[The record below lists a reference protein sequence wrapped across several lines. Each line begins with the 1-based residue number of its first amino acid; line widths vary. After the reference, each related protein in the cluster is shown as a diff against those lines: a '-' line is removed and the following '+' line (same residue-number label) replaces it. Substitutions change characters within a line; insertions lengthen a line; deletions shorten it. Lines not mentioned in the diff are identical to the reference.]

1 MLKSKLNNK
10 KLIVGS
16 YVCLFL
22 IMELFH
28 SFIGIYFDDYGNASL
43 SYGYHA
49 DVVGMNWTL
58 EDLGQ
63 WAHWIYFNFSG
74 RIMCGSILNLLFKI
88 GGGQHLFMAIQ
99 AGILTLMF
107 YMMYRLVMYY
117 TGQKDNVWIA
127 VMVVA
132 LFFIMPPDMYRWNLC
147 WASASVLYIWPLLP
161 FFAVV
166 YLQFLLRQEEL
177 ASWRKALYNVICIIG
192 ILFTAFSHEQTG
204 LSIAGYLV
212 IVCVYQCIVQK
223 QFVVR
228 DGIYAILGVGTYCAL
243 FFAPGNWNRLDGN
256 TEFAELSFFEKIAHN
271 YEPLMGCLFPVSFI
285 VLYGVITVIL
295 LFFAYRKYKNEQK
308 RLPLVLN
315 TIALILLAG
324 ATVGSIVKITV
335 VALVCETGYLI
346 TVFVS
351 LILYNVDRDRIYVTF
366 LLIASALS
374 AFCVLISP
382 TLPMRCFTEW
392 ILVIHIVLLIC
403 CYDFWREFLHEKNRR
418 LYVCWVVL
426 YVVTCIYAAKTFGGY
441 AIGYCANKGALEY
454 NEEQLQNL
462 SETDNKVYL
471 YKLPNDFFAP
481 TMPYAEGQEYIEYW
495 MKEYYG
501 ISNDVEFIWT
511 KNNMV
516 SYDIQGEF
524 YEDGWFGKEGVI
536 STTKECW
543 AKQIILNCHVP
554 EGQVDVQD
562 ITIVTNGKETKYHL
576 VEGDNQIIL
585 SIKFGKKNQIKILAE
600 QAKILSKDDERE
612 LSFLISYY
620 FK

>member
-1 MLKSKLNNK
+1 
-10 KLIVGS
+10 
-16 YVCLFL
+16 
-22 IMELFH
+22 
-28 SFIGIYFDDYGNASL
+28 
-43 SYGYHA
+43 
-49 DVVGMNWTL
+49 
-58 EDLGQ
+58 
-63 WAHWIYFNFSG
+63 
-74 RIMCGSILNLLFKI
+74 
-88 GGGQHLFMAIQ
+88 
-99 AGILTLMF
+99 MF
-107 YMMYRLVMYY
+107 YMMYRLIMYY

-166 YLQFLLRQEEL
+166 YLQFLLRQEKL
-177 ASWRKALYNVICIIG
+177 AGWKKVLYSVICVIG
-192 ILFTAFSHEQTG
+192 IVFTAFSHEQTG

-212 IVCVYQCIVQK
+212 IVCAYQCIMQK
-223 QFVVR
+223 RFVVR

-271 YEPLMGCLFPVSFI
+271 YEPLMGCLFPLSFI

-308 RLPLVLN
+308 KLPLVLN

-335 VALVCETGYLI
+335 VALVCETIYLI
-346 TVFVS
+346 TIFVS
-351 LILYNVDRDRIYVTF
+351 LILYNMDRDRIYVTF

-403 CYDFWREFLHEKNRR
+403 CYDFWREFLYEKNRR
-418 LYVCWVVL
+418 LYICWVVL

-454 NEEQLQNL
+454 NEEQLQSVSAND
-462 SETDNKVYL
+462 SEVFL
-471 YKLPNDFFAP
+471 YKLPNSFFAP
-481 TMPYAEGQEYIEYW
+481 AMPYDTGFEYMEYW
-495 MKEYYG
+495 IKEYYA
-501 ISNDVEFIWT
+501 INQSVKFVWINYDNDMSETNKKIY
-511 KNNMV
+511 
-516 SYDIQGEF
+516 SSGEF
-524 YEDGWFGKEGVI
+524 YDDGWFGTHGKIYVTENNSYSKMVI
-536 STTKECW
+536 KCNLLENIVSEQDIDIIVNGESQTCHLPIGESE
-543 AKQIILNCHVP
+543 IIL
-554 EGQVDVQD
+554 D
-562 ITIVTNGKETKYHL
+562 INKNSENEIE
-576 VEGDNQIIL
+576 IIAD
-585 SIKFGKKNQIKILAE
+585 GATT
-600 QAKILSKDDERE
+600 LSKDDQRK

-620 FK
+620 FE